1 MTELD
6 REDDPEG
13 EVSPP
18 REPRVWAY
26 LVALFLVGGI
36 AYVLFSWLIDT
47 GATLVAV
54 IILGFALWGTV
65 RTFERLRPK

>member
-1 MTELD
+1 MD
-6 REDDPEG
+6 QEDDPEG
-13 EVSPP
+13 EVSET
-18 REPRVWAY
+18 REPPVWAY
-26 LVALFLVGGI
+26 FVALFLVGGI

>member
-1 MTELD
+1 VSEPD
-6 REDDPEG
+6 RKDGPEAAG
-13 EVSPP
+13 ATR
-18 REPRVWAY
+18 REPRFWAY
-26 LVALFLVGGI
+26 VVAMLLVGGI
-36 AYVLFSWLIDT
+36 TYILFYWLTHT